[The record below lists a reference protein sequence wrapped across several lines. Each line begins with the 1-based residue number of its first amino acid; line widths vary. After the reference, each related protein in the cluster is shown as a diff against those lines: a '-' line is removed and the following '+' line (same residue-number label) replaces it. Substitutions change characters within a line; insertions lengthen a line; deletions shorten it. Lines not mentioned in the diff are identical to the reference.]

1 MIRRPPRSTLFPYT
15 TLFRSRDGE
24 RDPATAGSR
33 RVRFDEQRGV
43 LVDVPEDL
51 FTDAHVRLAAEEARV
66 PVDSSVEVRHRDAGD
81 EVGDGAAGHVPPQ
94 TPAHPAVSGVVSD
107 LDAERGVRDR
117 SEERR

>member
-51 FTDAHVRLAAEEARV
+51 FTDAYVRLAAEEARV
-66 PVDSSVEVRHRDAGD
+66 SVDSSVEVRHRNAGD
-81 EVGDGAAGHVPPQ
+81 EVGDGAAGHVPASQRIPPYPASFRTS
-94 TPAHPAVSGVVSD
+94 TPREVCGIK
-107 LDAERGVRDR
+107 
-117 SEERR
+117 